1 MTRSRVRAGLAA
13 FVFLAGASAAS
24 AYQLHPSVA
33 QPLSQLMN
41 AAAQMCQMGNPQA
54 CGFQQQLAVMGNQLM
69 YTQSMCEQ
77 GDQNACYQLNMAAMQ
92 LNGEVQAMVMQQQA
106 NAAAAAG
113 TGGGM
118 GMGMTH
124 QERMAMQQQA
134 FQNHQNTV
142 QQRSDMMDRN
152 HASFMEYLRQ

>member
-13 FVFLAGASAAS
+13 VVFLAGASAAS
-24 AYQLHPSVA
+24 ANQLHPSVA
-33 QPLSQLMN
+33 QPLGQLMN

-54 CGFQQQLAVMGNQLM
+54 CGFHQQLAMMGNQLM
-69 YTQSMCEQ
+69 YTQSMCQQ

-92 LNGEVQAMVMQQQA
+92 LNSEVQTMMMQQQA

-113 TGGGM
+113 MGGGM
-118 GMGMTH
+118 GMSH
-124 QERMAMQQQA
+124 QERMATQRQA
-134 FQNHQNTV
+134 FQNHQNMV
-142 QQRSDMMDRN
+142 QQRSDAMDRS